1 MTATMPPLL
10 APLVLP
16 MRSTTRIS
24 LLSLCLLLLCSCA
37 TLPPGK
43 RDPRDPWERMNRS
56 FYNFND
62 VLDRHI
68 VKPTAKG
75 YTHLP
80 RPVQTGVHNYFDNLN
95 YPITIVNDLL
105 QWQITAFG
113 SDIGRFLMNS
123 TAGIG
128 GLFDPATAVGLE
140 KNDREFGQTLGVW
153 GVKPGPYLMLPLMGP
168 SDVRDTGGLLVDQVT
183 DPRNYLFGRW
193 VSWSLYIISS
203 MDRRAQLLGSSD
215 RALEGAYDKYAF
227 LRSAY
232 LQNREF
238 KVHGEQSTNEEEQER
253 KLLEEMGD
261 DDTTGAAPDKAAPP
275 VEPSSTP
282 PPSPAPSPR
291 PTPPAEPAPSPH

>member
-1 MTATMPPLL
+1 MPTPVRSFLL
-10 APLVLP
+10 AVCL
-16 MRSTTRIS
+16 
-24 LLSLCLLLLCSCA
+24 LCLGGCA
-37 TLPPGK
+37 LPPGAK
-43 RDPRDPWERMNRS
+43 PDPRDPWERMNRATWK
-56 FYNFND
+56 FND
-62 VLDRHI
+62 GFDHYVF
-68 VKPTAKG
+68 KPAASG
-75 YTHLP
+75 YTKAVP
-80 RPVQTGVHNYFDNLN
+80 RFARTGIHNFFSNLG
-95 YPITIVNDLL
+95 YPIVILNDLL

-203 MDRRAQLLGSSD
+203 MDRRAQLLGSTD

>member
-1 MTATMPPLL
+1 MPPGVK
-10 APLVLP
+10 P
-16 MRSTTRIS
+16 
-24 LLSLCLLLLCSCA
+24 
-37 TLPPGK
+37 
-43 RDPRDPWERMNRS
+43 DPRDPWERLNRTTWK
-56 FYNFND
+56 FND
-62 VLDRHI
+62 GFDHYVF
-68 VKPTAKG
+68 KPVATG
-75 YTHLP
+75 YTKAVP
-80 RPVQTGVHNYFDNLN
+80 RFARTGIHNFFSNLG
-95 YPITIVNDLL
+95 YPIVILNDLL

-128 GLFDPATAVGLE
+128 GLLDPATAIGLE

-168 SDVRDTGGLLVDQVT
+168 SDVRDTAGLLVDQAT

-261 DDTTGAAPDKAAPP
+261 DDTTGAAPAPNNPASAAPDKASPP
-275 VEPSSTP
+275 AEPSSTP
-282 PPSPAPSPR
+282 APSSAPAP
-291 PTPPAEPAPSPH
+291 PH